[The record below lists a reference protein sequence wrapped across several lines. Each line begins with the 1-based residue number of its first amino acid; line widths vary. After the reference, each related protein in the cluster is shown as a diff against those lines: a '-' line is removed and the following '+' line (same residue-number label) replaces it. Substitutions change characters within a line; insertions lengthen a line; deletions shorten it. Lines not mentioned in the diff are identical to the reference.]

1 MLKLEKEGDRNL
13 QDEIGRIR
21 HAFTAAK
28 DKFLKIP
35 DALKDM
41 PKLDPKGYK
50 WCSFFISPSYSIN
63 YLIGI
68 ICTISEAVILF
79 WRCRHICQ

>member
-1 MLKLEKEGDRNL
+1 MQFIGFGANILRRFSTIEPQVLKLEKETDRNL
-13 QDEIGRIR
+13 QDEIGKIR

-35 DALKDM
+35 DALKEM

-50 WCSFFISPSYSIN
+50 
-63 YLIGI
+63 
-68 ICTISEAVILF
+68 
-79 WRCRHICQ
+79 

>member
-50 WCSFFISPSYSIN
+50 
-63 YLIGI
+63 
-68 ICTISEAVILF
+68 
-79 WRCRHICQ
+79 